1 LIELSY
7 TLDPSKST
15 GEKAD
20 AILGQMRREQAVKD
34 LVKSNRRMGL
44 KPLDVSEVA
53 TTTTTTV
60 NKTTNNRPRPRPK
73 KSLNEI
79 S

>member
-34 LVKSNRRMGL
+34 LAKSNQWPIQMMMS
-44 KPLDVSEVA
+44 PPTTTTA
-53 TTTTTTV
+53 TTTLEILRTIGFLY
-60 NKTTNNRPRPRPK
+60 RREGK
-73 KSLNEI
+73 KFGHF
-79 S
+79 